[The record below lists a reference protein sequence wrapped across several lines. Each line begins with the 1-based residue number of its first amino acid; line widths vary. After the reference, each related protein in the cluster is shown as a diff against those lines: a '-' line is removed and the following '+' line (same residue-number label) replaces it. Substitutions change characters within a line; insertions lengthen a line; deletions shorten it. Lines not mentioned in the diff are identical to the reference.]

1 MAKPGRKP
9 VHQERIRGKS
19 NRQRMWEAM
28 RSHAEGFTGYQIAR
42 RSKVND
48 ATVRSYIQSL
58 EKAGF
63 LERTAGADHFL
74 EQTLRL
80 IKDIG
85 AEAPAVTRQGKPS
98 SAGLGNEAM
107 WRTLRILGTLS
118 ARQLAEHAS
127 VSATVSLWSAR
138 SYLKWLTRAGY
149 VELIVDKPGGHNAQ
163 YRMIS
168 SRYSGPRPPMVQRD
182 GKLYD
187 QNLGQVVFVLP
198 APHQTE

>member
-9 VHQERIRGKS
+9 AHQERIRGKS

-58 EKAGF
+58 EKAGY
-63 LERTAGADHFL
+63 LERIAGADHFE

-80 IKDIG
+80 IKDMGI
-85 AEAPAVTRQGKPS
+85 EAPAVTRQGKAS
-98 SAGLGNEAM
+98 TAGQGNEAM
-107 WRTLRILGTLS
+107 WRTLRILSTLS

-127 VSATVSLWSAR
+127 ATVTVSLWSAR
-138 SYLKWLTRAGY
+138 SYLKWLNRAGY
-149 VELIVDKPGGHNAQ
+149 VELLSDKSGDKNAR

-168 SRYSGPRPPMVQRD
+168 SRYTGPRPPMIQR
-182 GKLYD
+182 GGNLYD
-187 QNLGQVVFVLP
+187 PNLGKVVFMLP
-198 APHQTE
+198 CPK